1 MKLSIN
7 GDDVEASYATLGEWA
22 DVELG
27 NANGIQGIAVAVNDN
42 VVPAPQWVSFK
53 LHDGDKIL
61 VVEAAQGG

>member
-1 MKLSIN
+1 LKLSIN
-7 GDDVEASYATLGEWA
+7 GEDVEANYANLAEWA

-27 NANGIQGIAVAVNDN
+27 NANGIPGIAVSVNES
-42 VVPAPQWVSFK
+42 VVPASQWVSFA